1 MSLVFS
7 DRLIEIFSRHIPNK
21 VIICNDRD
29 AKWITPK
36 LKTAIKRNTR
46 VYRKWVERE
55 RNENDHQN
63 VRKSQNDV
71 N

>member
-21 VIICNDRD
+21 VITCNNRD

-46 VYRKWVERE
+46 IYRKWVKRG
-55 RNENDHQN
+55 RNENDHQMFG
-63 VRKSQNDV
+63 KSK
-71 N
+71 